1 MKLDTMKK
9 TAIASLS
16 MMIVNLI
23 AAVLYILT
31 LPDLVPTQFDEKLNC
46 TALGSRW
53 NGLLL
58 PVLLLIVL
66 AVAFLF
72 YSRSKNRDKN
82 MHVIKLAAFLISAV
96 GAAVS
101 WFILFLMRNDVQPG
115 EMLDKQFWWMLPFLF
130 GAVCILIGN
139 YLPTVRKNLMLGY
152 RVPWTLKN
160 EQCWK
165 LTHQFAGKITVISG
179 LLTIAAA
186 LILKAVGTEQM
197 ELYIIVTIIL
207 LTLVVFVPLIYS
219 FAHRNA

>member
-23 AAVLYILT
+23 AAVLYVLT

-58 PVLLLIVL
+58 PVLLLIIL

-72 YSRSKNRDKN
+72 FSRSKNRDKN

-139 YLPTVRKNLMLGY
+139 YLPTVRKNLMLGF
-152 RVPWTLKN
+152 RLPWTLKN

-165 LTHQFAGKITVISG
+165 LTHQFAGKVAVISG

-186 LILKAVGTEQM
+186 VILKAAGTEQM
-197 ELYIIVTIIL
+197 ELYVFATIIL
-207 LTLVVFVPLIYS
+207 LSVVVILPLVYS
-219 FAHRNA
+219 IAHRNA